1 MNSEL
6 SSVTM
11 DELCVDEPQTVGA
24 LHRAIDKTLT
34 RIFFQVAAL
43 QCRPT
48 CCAGSQSSVSSRDS
62 CSSASLRA
70 SRPRLTRGE
79 QHTPDPSRAS
89 TSTDSSPSTATVTAA
104 LAFADRNSGVVF
116 SGLHEASGAPI
127 TPNEFLN
134 NKASRLA
141 PTLRLII
148 TPPSPSPATPS
159 TGAGPIVAEKDGEE
173 DNAACPELPKFTL
186 TLASPVSPRSPIHPP
201 SPTTTPFTRTS
212 YYALAAHAPPTARVP
227 YLPQYCSHTLRPF
240 VPLSSCKLCAL
251 QLLACETWW
260 HSRNGNSNNSNN
272 KNNKHKERNHGA
284 AATLCPP
291 QVLPATCTST
301 TRAIFYALGIPLGE
315 LDRSC
320 ADLDVVESIVLI
332 SLPAAQRRVNKK
344 PVVFVRAPSSRMR
357 VLFRRMRHILT
368 APARVPMIPMPGLAY
383 RRAIAR
389 P

>member
-6 SSVTM
+6 SAVTM
-11 DELCVDEPQTVGA
+11 DELCVDEPQT
-24 LHRAIDKTLT
+24 
-34 RIFFQVAAL
+34 VAAL

-62 CSSASLRA
+62 CSSASLPA
-70 SRPRLTRGE
+70 SRPRLTRVE
-79 QHTPDPSRAS
+79 QHTPDPTRPS
-89 TSTDSSPSTATVTAA
+89 TSTDSSPSTATETNTVTAA

-148 TPPSPSPATPS
+148 TPPSPSPATS
-159 TGAGPIVAEKDGEE
+159 TGAGPIVAEKDDEE
-173 DNAACPELPKFTL
+173 EENAACAELPSFTL
-186 TLASPVSPRSPIHPP
+186 TLASPVSPRSPIYPS

-320 ADLDVVESIVLI
+320 VDLDVVESIVLI